1 METDDVGEPIASR
14 AGSVTTSAPKQID
27 ADADVLDTPSI
38 SPSRSTVDSTLAN
51 PVRSGRTWK
60 TMTVIAIYL
69 AIAFLLFEKVWSNNP
84 NIFIEPGGDQYNFTW
99 FLGWVAWAI
108 THFQNPLFSNY
119 LNYPYGVN
127 LVTNAGVVGLGVLF
141 APITLL
147 FGPIASFNAVS
158 TLALAGSAISGYFFA
173 LRFAPWRPA
182 AFIAGL
188 LFGFSPYEIGQAGG
202 GHIMLTFLVLPPL
215 ILLMLHEIV
224 VLQRWRARSGGLVL
238 GLLVVGQFF
247 ISTEILFDT
256 ILIGTVGVLI
266 VVIVGYRS
274 ITDRFIHAISAL
286 VWSAC
291 IAMILLAYPLWFTL
305 RGPGHISGLIQ
316 LIPQAYR
323 ADLAGLIVPDSR
335 MLLAPHHLAMIA
347 NHFANGFTE
356 NGSYL
361 GIVLVTALGVGTLLL
376 WKSNVVKVAV
386 ISGATA
392 YILSLGNGLV
402 IKAAPPATDSGF
414 PLPERIIAKLPL
426 LDNAI
431 PARFSMLTALFSAL
445 VLAVMIVRIHDGL
458 TRRLVGKLN
467 GVGRVVVAQ
476 GVPVLFAAACL
487 VPLIPASFSPGISTS
502 GTPSFFTSRQLDTI
516 PSGAGVLVYPYASS
530 SYPNPTMWQAV
541 GRFHFRQPGGTI
553 LVPNGTNNQIAFS
566 PTIGYVRSNVV
577 ATTLIGMEHGI
588 TIVESPELRDE
599 LREELGKWH
608 VSNVLAFP
616 AGTPDPSGT
625 VSFLTWL
632 VGKGPVDVKGGGGG
646 YLWKNIHF

>member
-1 METDDVGEPIASR
+1 METGDVGEAIA
-14 AGSVTTSAPKQID
+14 AQAPKHID
-27 ADADVLDTPSI
+27 ADADVLDASSI
-38 SPSRSTVDSTLAN
+38 SPSPSPDDGTLAS

-60 TMTVIAIYL
+60 TMAVIAIYL

-84 NIFIEPGGDQYNFTW
+84 NTFIQAGGDQYNFTW
-99 FLGWVAWAI
+99 FLGSVAWAI
-108 THFQNPLFSNY
+108 THFHNPLFSNY
-119 LNYPYGVN
+119 VNYPYGVN

-141 APITLL
+141 TPITLL

-173 LRFAPWRPA
+173 IRFVRWRPA

-188 LFGFSPYEIGQAGG
+188 LFGFSPYEIGQAA
-202 GHIMLTFLVLPPL
+202 GHINLTFLVLPPL

-224 VLQRWRARSGGLVL
+224 VRQRWSAWSGGLVL

-256 ILIGTVGVLI
+256 ILIGAVGILIVLI
-266 VVIVGYRS
+266 IGHRL
-274 ITDRFIHAISAL
+274 IMDRFTHAIIAL
-286 VWSAC
+286 VWSAS
-291 IAMILLAYPLWFTL
+291 IAVILLAYPLWFAL
-305 RGPGHISGLIQ
+305 RGPGHISGPIQ
-316 LIPQAYR
+316 LVPQAYR
-323 ADLAGLIVPDSR
+323 ADLAGLVVPDSR

-347 NHFANGFTE
+347 NHFANGSTE

-361 GIVLVTALGVGTLLL
+361 GIVLVVALGVGTLLL
-376 WKSNVVKVAV
+376 WKSNVIKVAV

-402 IKAAPPATDSGF
+402 IKSAPPATDSGF
-414 PLPERIIAKLPL
+414 PLPERLIAKLPL

-431 PARFSMLTALFSAL
+431 PVRFTMLTALFSAL
-445 VLAVMIVRIHDGL
+445 VLAVIIVRLHDGL
-458 TRRLVGKLN
+458 TRRMAGKMN

-487 VPLIPASFSPGISTS
+487 VPLIPASFSPGISSS
-502 GTPSFFTSRQLDTI
+502 GTPSFFTSRQLDMI

-530 SYPNPTMWQAV
+530 LYPNPTMWQAV

-553 LVPNGTNNQIAFS
+553 LVPNGTNNRIAFS
-566 PTIGYVRSNVV
+566 PPIGYTQSNIVSN
-577 ATTLIGMEHGI
+577 TLIGMEHGI
-588 TIVESPELRDE
+588 TAAESPELGDA

-608 VSNVLAFP
+608 VSDVLAFP

-632 VGKGPVDVKGGGGG
+632 VGNGPVDVKGGGGG
-646 YLWKNIHF
+646 YLWKDIHF